1 MHAMPLMIGVLACL
15 AIAYRFYSAF
25 LAAKVAALD
34 DSRPT
39 PAVTL
44 DDGRIITPRTNGSCS
59 GTTLPPS
66 PGLGR

>member
-15 AIAYRFYSAF
+15 AVAYRFYSAF

-39 PAVTL
+39 PAVTQ
-44 DDGRIITPRTNGSCS
+44 DDGQN
-59 GTTLPPS
+59 
-66 PGLGR
+66 